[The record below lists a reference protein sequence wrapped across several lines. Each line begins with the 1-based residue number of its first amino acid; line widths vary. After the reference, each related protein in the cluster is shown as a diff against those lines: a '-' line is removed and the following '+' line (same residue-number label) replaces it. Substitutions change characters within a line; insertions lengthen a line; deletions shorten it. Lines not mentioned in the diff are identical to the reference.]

1 MRSWEYKNNVELLN
15 VTWLPFDMTTKNRL
29 TLKKGLCLRVTCTN

>member
-1 MRSWEYKNNVELLN
+1 VVWKNNVEPLN
-15 VTWLPFDMTTKNRL
+15 GDMVPFDVTTKNGL